1 MQAIVMYQPIC
12 REALELMFESAPVA
26 QSFRK
31 LSDTSWY
38 IEMRDTKILKRF
50 QIPHTAINRNDIIE
64 TKREYRY

>member
-64 TKREYRY
+64 TKREYHY